1 MPSTRFGT
9 HLLLPTDLDTIG
21 EWSVSIVDLAVGDRP
36 RTLVEHHADRM
47 LSSASVGKVFVLIEL
62 AERLAAGTLDADLLL
77 DRRVTSRITDSG
89 LWHRLHV
96 DQLPLLDVVTL
107 VGAVSDNWATNVLID
122 LLGLERIRAT
132 AQGWAPGG
140 SDLVDVVRGLRGP
153 QDPPHLSL
161 GCARDWTGIL
171 ARLWADDRAGGAVGH
186 LVLGAL
192 TPGVDLSMVASAFDL
207 DPLAHDEDPAGP
219 LLINKTGTNLGV
231 RCDIGIIEDEAHP
244 IAYAVLANWSEE
256 PAGRGREQVMSAMRS
271 IGGAIRI
278 IGGASE

>member
-1 MPSTRFGT
+1 MPSARFGT
-9 HLLLPTDLDTIG
+9 PLALPTGLDAFA
-21 EWSVSIVDLAVGDRP
+21 EWSVSIVDLGVGDSP
-36 RTLVEHHADRM
+36 RTLAEHDADLL

-122 LLGLERIRAT
+122 LLGLERIRET
-132 AQGWAPGG
+132 ARRWAPGG

-161 GCARDWTGIL
+161 GCARDWTSIL
-171 ARLWADDRAGGAVGH
+171 ARLWADDRAGGAVGR

-219 LLINKTGTNLGV
+219 QLINKTGTNLGV

-244 IAYAVLANWSEE
+244 IAYAVLANWPEE
-256 PAGRGREQVMSAMRS
+256 PAGRGRADVLAGMRAIGQQMRS
-271 IGGAIRI
+271 LVETGR
-278 IGGASE
+278 

>member
-1 MPSTRFGT
+1 MPSARFGT
-9 HLLLPTDLDTIG
+9 PLALPPCLDAFA
-21 EWSVSIVDLAVGDRP
+21 EWSVSIDELGVGDSP
-36 RTLVEHHADRM
+36 RTLAEHDADLL

-132 AQGWAPGG
+132 ARRWAPGG

-153 QDPPHLSL
+153 EDPPHLSL
-161 GCARDWTGIL
+161 GCARDWTSIL
-171 ARLWADDRAGGAVGH
+171 ARLWADDRAGGAVGR

-219 LLINKTGTNLGV
+219 QLINKTGTNLGV

-244 IAYAVLANWSEE
+244 IAYAVLANWPEE
-256 PAGRGREQVMSAMRS
+256 PAGRGRADVLAGMRAIGHQMRS
-271 IGGAIRI
+271 LVETGR
-278 IGGASE
+278 

>member
-1 MPSTRFGT
+1 MPSARFGT
-9 HLLLPTDLDTIG
+9 PLALPTCLDAFA
-21 EWSVSIVDLAVGDRP
+21 EWSVSIVDLGVGDSP
-36 RTLVEHHADRM
+36 RTLAEHDADLL

-122 LLGLERIRAT
+122 LLGLERIRET
-132 AQGWAPGG
+132 ARRWAPGG

-161 GCARDWTGIL
+161 GCARDWSSIL
-171 ARLWADDRAGGAVGH
+171 ARLSADDRTGGAVGH
-186 LVLGAL
+186 MVLGAL

-256 PAGRGREQVMSAMRS
+256 PAGRGRDQVMAAMRS
-271 IGGAIRI
+271 IGDSIRSV
-278 IGGASE
+278 GEAGE